1 MYKNLLLLRRS
12 RCRRR
17 RRILRSLFSFGQTKF
32 TNLILCVF
40 PHPAP
45 PPPSLISP
53 ATQHQSFL
61 ATNLLLDFTHL
72 YASLS
77 SIVGFA
83 SNRFLAASAIWMSSG
98 RASSPTSLFSGIFMA
113 IVIELPEI
121 CLSSPRKTEPNVP
134 LPRNLP
140 RVMWDAW
147 IFRFGAISSNIWK
160 CKNINSGL
168 DAKPDR
174 IEFVLLP
181 GADCGKKKT
190 R

>member
-1 MYKNLLLLRRS
+1 M
-12 RCRRR
+12 
-17 RRILRSLFSFGQTKF
+17 FSPTQ
-32 TNLILCVF
+32 
-40 PHPAP
+40 P
-45 PPPSLISP
+45 PPPPLISP
-53 ATQHQSFL
+53 ATQHHSFL